1 MKRDKKQID
10 WPLAITKF
18 IYIGM
23 IFLAALAVIWPKSEK
38 AGTPQPEPQTEIQE
52 ETDEPSLV
60 EPKEEEEEEVELII
74 APEVV
79 EEQRAEVQDNAQQPV
94 STTGGYPAKR
104 MTHYVMDGNDAG
116 TCIAGRWCIGN
127 QLAVAEDSSVRYQ
140 GYYVYAVH
148 CSVVGEW
155 RGSLIKVYY
164 TDGGAET
171 GIVLDCGGFA
181 GHKDRMDKAMGT
193 RYNGKQDNYT
203 LSRYIERTE
212 VIRKGW

>member
-1 MKRDKKQID
+1 MKK
-10 WPLAITKF
+10 TKRRLKPWVVKT
-18 IYIGM
+18 IYILVVF
-23 IFLAALAVIWPKSEK
+23 IAAMSVLWPKPETDTTVVVERPEI
-38 AGTPQPEPQTEIQE
+38 AENANEEPEP
-52 ETDEPSLV
+52 
-60 EPKEEEEEEVELII
+60 
-74 APEVV
+74 PEVV
-79 EEQRAEVQDNAQQPV
+79 EEIVEPEPEPEPVQPAV
-94 STTGGYPAKR
+94 SGYPAIR

-127 QLAVAEDSSVRYQ
+127 QLTVAEDSSVRYQ

-148 CSVVGEW
+148 CSVVNEW

-164 TDGGAET
+164 TDGGVET

-212 VIRKGW
+212 TIRKGW

>member
-1 MKRDKKQID
+1 MKEREKID
-10 WPLAITKF
+10 WPLVIAKF
-18 IYIGM
+18 VYLGII
-23 IFLAALAVIWPKSEK
+23 ALLVTAVLWPKPEVPVE
-38 AGTPQPEPQTEIQE
+38 TQPE
-52 ETDEPSLV
+52 ETPAEV
-60 EPKEEEEEEVELII
+60 EEEPASEEVE
-74 APEVV
+74 
-79 EEQRAEVQDNAQQPV
+79 EEQEVIVTSETQTMAQGNIQLE
-94 STTGGYPAKR
+94 SYPANR

-127 QLAVAEDSSVRYQ
+127 QLTVAEDTSVRYQ
-140 GYYVYAVH
+140 GYYVFAVH

-164 TDGGAET
+164 TDGGVET

-193 RYNGKQDNYT
+193 RYNGNRDNYT
-203 LSRYIERTE
+203 LSRYIEKTE